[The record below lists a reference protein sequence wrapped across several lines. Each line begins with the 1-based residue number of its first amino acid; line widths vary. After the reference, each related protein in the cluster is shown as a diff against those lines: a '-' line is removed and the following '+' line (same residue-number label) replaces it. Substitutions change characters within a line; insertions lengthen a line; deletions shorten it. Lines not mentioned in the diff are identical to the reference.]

1 MGNFSGPQPD
11 IKYCP
16 IYKAD
21 VLNVPK
27 HKMKSK
33 GYVKKDGTTSEHTH
47 TYECTTCITRFEI
60 NQDR

>member
-33 GYVKKDGTTSEHTH
+33 GYVKKMAQLQSIHTLM
-47 TYECTTCITRFEI
+47 
-60 NQDR
+60 NAQLVLQGLK